1 MNTKKTIRKV
11 LLISFWVLVGTG
23 MLTLL
28 AAAITKRNK
37 ELCKGYSISIGG
49 VKNNLFVD
57 EKDITKLL
65 MAGTNGKVKG
75 EPMVSFNLM
84 ALENLLED
92 NVWVKD
98 AQLYFDNQDILH
110 VSITERE
117 PVARIFTE
125 SGKTFYIDSSL
136 HQMPLSD
143 KMSARVPVFTSFTDK
158 KILNAADSAV
168 LSDIKKT
175 ALFILN
181 DPFWMAQV
189 EQIDITTDQNFEMIP
204 TVGNHT
210 VKLGNGDDIE
220 KKFHRLM
227 VFYKDVLSK
236 TGFDKYSIVDVEYA
250 GQVVGTRKGTGKQ
263 VVDSAQLRLNVDK
276 LLQESRQ
283 MQADTSMIAPQA
295 KPEKPSEPADANTD
309 IPPVEPETATTP
321 TVAPATMNHPVSNP
335 DPKPTG
341 TNRVPRAVMPPRHN

>member
-1 MNTKKTIRKV
+1 
-11 LLISFWVLVGTG
+11 LITFWVMIGAG

-37 ELCKGYSISIGG
+37 DLCKGFTISINGA
-49 VKNNLFVD
+49 KDNLFVD

-75 EPMVSFNLM
+75 EAMVSFNLM
-84 ALENLLED
+84 ALEELLED

-110 VSITERE
+110 VAVIERE
-117 PVARIFTE
+117 PVARIFTVSE
-125 SGKTFYIDSSL
+125 KTFYIDSSL

-143 KMSARVPVFTSFTDK
+143 KMSARVPVFTSFPDK
-158 KILNAADSAV
+158 KILNGADSM
-168 LSDIKKT
+168 LLNDIKKT
-175 ALFILN
+175 ALFILQ

-189 EQIDITTDQNFEMIP
+189 EQLDITADQNFEMIP
-204 TVGNHT
+204 TVGNHI
-210 VKLGNGDDIE
+210 VKLGNGADIE

-263 VVDSAQLRLNVDK
+263 VVDSAQLRLNVEK

-283 MQADTSMIAPQA
+283 MQADTSMIAPPVKA
-295 KPEKPSEPADANTD
+295 EKPSEPADANTD
-309 IPPVEPETATTP
+309 IPAVEPEPNVTT
-321 TVAPATMNHPVSNP
+321 TNTPVSQAISNPVKQPTNNQP
-335 DPKPTG
+335 DPKPVEVR
-341 TNRVPRAVMPPRHN
+341 RVPRAVMPPRHN